1 MIGAD
6 TVVKRALDARVRQI
20 GERQLVARGRDVLE
34 LNELA
39 AVIWRLADG
48 SRSAAEIGQAV
59 AAEYDVPPEAALAD
73 VLEFLTELADARFL
87 TVRPAP

>member
-1 MIGAD
+1 VIGAK
-6 TVVKRALDARVRQI
+6 TVVKRALDARVRQV
-20 GERQLVARGRDVLE
+20 GDRQLIARGQQVLE

-48 SRSAAEIGQAV
+48 SRSAADIGQAV
-59 AAEYDVPPEAALAD
+59 AEEYEVPPDEALAD